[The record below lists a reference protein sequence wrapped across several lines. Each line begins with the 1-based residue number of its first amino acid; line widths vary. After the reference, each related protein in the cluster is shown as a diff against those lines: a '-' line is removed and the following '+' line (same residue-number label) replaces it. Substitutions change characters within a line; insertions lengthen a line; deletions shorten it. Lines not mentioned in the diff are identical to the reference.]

1 MAAGH
6 GWEWR
11 VYGVHGGHA
20 AAGDSGFLRIAA
32 ASLAVIETARGRTD
46 SDAATIPAR
55 RVGLV
60 LGCSRLL
67 PNGWR
72 NAFFDNRMA
81 AAAALIRAR
90 TSGYDEPRDMKG
102 ALSGPG
108 VPEARID
115 CDYAGFR
122 TLDSIVRVREIF
134 GQTEVR

>member
-1 MAAGH
+1 M
-6 GWEWR
+6 
-11 VYGVHGGHA
+11 
-20 AAGDSGFLRIAA
+20 
-32 ASLAVIETARGRTD
+32 
-46 SDAATIPAR
+46 
-55 RVGLV
+55 GLV